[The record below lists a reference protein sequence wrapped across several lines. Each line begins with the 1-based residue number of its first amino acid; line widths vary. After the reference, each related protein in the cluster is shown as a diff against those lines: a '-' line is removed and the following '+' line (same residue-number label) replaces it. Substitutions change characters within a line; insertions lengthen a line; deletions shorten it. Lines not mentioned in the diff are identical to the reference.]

1 MKNGARRKSSK
12 NKLKEKL
19 VKDTKVELHN
29 ELAKTLEDA
38 LQRKRKGDIVVDEW
52 IRCKKYNASS
62 FIL

>member
-52 IRCKKYNASS
+52 IRCKKYSASS